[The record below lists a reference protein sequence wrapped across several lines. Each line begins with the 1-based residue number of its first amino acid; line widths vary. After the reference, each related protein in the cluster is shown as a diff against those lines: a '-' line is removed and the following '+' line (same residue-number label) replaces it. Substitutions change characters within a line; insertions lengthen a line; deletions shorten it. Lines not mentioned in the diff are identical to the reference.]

1 MLDMLDVAVGVVFL
15 YLIMSLI
22 ASAAAELI
30 EGLLQY
36 RARDLER
43 GVRELVRDPKLVQEI
58 YDHPLVN
65 ALFKGEYDANHKG
78 RLPSYIPTNTFVLA
92 LLDAVDTVTTVQT
105 SANQQSKQSSGAIA
119 HWFKEA
125 WRSFFDST
133 PATADQDA
141 VDRLKKGLDTLQKA
155 AGGTDLAAQRT
166 AIEKWFDGS
175 MDRVSGWY
183 KQRTSRNLFIIGLV
197 AAS

>member
-65 ALFKGEYDANHKG
+65 ALLKGKYDANHKG
-78 RLPSYIPTNTFVLA
+78 RLPSYIPPNTFVLA
-92 LLDAVDTVTTVQT
+92 LLDAFERLTPVKP
-105 SANQQSKQSSGAIA
+105 SANHQSKQSS
-119 HWFKEA
+119 
-125 WRSFFDST
+125 
-133 PATADQDA
+133 
-141 VDRLKKGLDTLQKA
+141 VRL
-155 AGGTDLAAQRT
+155 RT
-166 AIEKWFDGS
+166 
-175 MDRVSGWY
+175 
-183 KQRTSRNLFIIGLV
+183 
-197 AAS
+197 